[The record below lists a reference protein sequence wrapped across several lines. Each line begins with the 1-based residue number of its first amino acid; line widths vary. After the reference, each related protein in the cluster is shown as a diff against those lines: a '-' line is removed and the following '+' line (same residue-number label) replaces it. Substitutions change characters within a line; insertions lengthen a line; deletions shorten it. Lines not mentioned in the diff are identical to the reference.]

1 MSERRKLQLRLRQ
14 LADIRDIMDA
24 MKNLALAE
32 IFKLNSRLGNQQQI
46 VMDLEHM
53 ATDFLSHHPYYY
65 PGNGETIDVWVL
77 FGSERGF
84 CGDFNEALIKNLE
97 QRLQTA
103 ADARSFLILVG
114 YKLSRRFAGK
124 GERIRV
130 IAGADV
136 TEEITATLN
145 RIVNSIGL
153 LQAQFHSVNVNAL
166 FHDTETGQLS
176 CKQLLP
182 PFKGLPIHA
191 IQHGVPPLMHVPSV
205 DLFSQ
210 LVDDYLYF
218 ALHEIAYMSLLAENN
233 KRIQHMTGALLR
245 LDERTEELT
254 RQYHLHRQEEI
265 TEEIEVILLNTTNI

>member
-46 VMDLEHM
+46 VMDLEYM
-53 ATDFLSHHPYYY
+53 ATDFLNHHPYYY
-65 PGNGETIDVWVL
+65 PSNGETIDVWVL

-124 GERIRV
+124 GERVRV

-145 RIVNSIGL
+145 RIVNSVGL

-245 LDERTEELT
+245 LDERTGELT